1 VSTSPKS
8 PLILLEGAIAITMGL
23 CFWWIA
29 DKHLAQVHMLDP
41 WNTAD
46 MADYCNAILHLNG
59 DTDVP
64 WSVKRSKITA
74 WLAAPIAAQDGIMS
88 GLRASSIVAQ
98 IGVGAGLYLWGRF
111 ASGRTAGV
119 LAVMAALALGPLV
132 LLSRILTFYPMV
144 AAFLVMGA
152 ALATAGI
159 VSKNPKHLALTGI
172 GIGIALL
179 ADVRGLI
186 WAGPWGLAAL
196 WAAWR
201 SEAPSTALRWLL
213 TPILLSF
220 CIGMWSYPEGAVSLE
235 AQMDARPLFH
245 MYGSKIE
252 SHQPPWDTGGAFVW
266 GRTAPWDWIHT
277 IAFMVEQ
284 LRLEI
289 PEGFPPRVSRFAAD
303 NHMGPLVPVWWASA
317 GLCFLLLARKPKALV
332 AVIATVLPFALA
344 FNGQAN
350 LAEIRVRFLCQILP
364 GLAVLIGIGLG
375 TLVDDFPSIRGRAR
389 WSTLR
394 RVVAYGILLATVTG
408 TVSTIISPWA
418 RWRRPWPVI
427 GELLLMHPNA
437 KGRETVSD
445 RKRPCVEQLTRDA
458 AAGHWIPPLRG
469 RLNLRDAEDPADPT
483 RR

>member
-1 VSTSPKS
+1 MTQQPKTAAV
-8 PLILLEGAIAITMGL
+8 LIESAIGLAMGL

-41 WNTAD
+41 WNSAD

-59 DTDVP
+59 DSDVP
-64 WSVKRSKITA
+64 WSVKRSKMTG
-74 WLAAPIAAQDGIMS
+74 WLAAPVAAEHGIMTA
-88 GLRASSIVAQ
+88 LRASSIVAQ
-98 IGVGAGLYLWGRF
+98 VLVGAGLYWWGLF

-119 LAVMAALALGPLV
+119 MAVLAALALGPLV

-144 AAFLVMGA
+144 AAFLVVGA
-152 ALATAGI
+152 ALSTAGI
-159 VSKNPKHLALTGI
+159 VSKNPKHLALTGA

-201 SEAPSTALRWLL
+201 SENTRTAMRWLF
-213 TPILLSF
+213 TPIVLSF
-220 CIGMWSYPEGAVSLE
+220 FIGMWSYPEGAISLE

-252 SHQPPWDTGGAFVW
+252 SHQPPWNTGGNFIW
-266 GRTAPWDWIHT
+266 GQAAPWDWVHT

-289 PEGFPPRVSRFAAD
+289 PPGFPPRVSRFAAD
-303 NHMGPLVPVWWASA
+303 NHMGPLVPIWWAAA
-317 GLCFLLLARKPKALV
+317 GLCLLVMARRPKALV
-332 AVIATVLPFALA
+332 ALTATVLPFALA

-364 GLAVLIGIGLG
+364 GLAVLIGVGLG
-375 TLVDDFPSIRGRAR
+375 TLVDDFPSLRGRSR
-389 WSTLR
+389 WPALR
-394 RVVAYGILLATVTG
+394 RVVACGVLLATTTG
-408 TVSTIISPWA
+408 TVSTSISPWA

-427 GELLLMHPNA
+427 GELLVMHPSA
-437 KGRETVSD
+437 KNRESVSD
-445 RKRPCVEQLTRDA
+445 RKRPCTEQLARDA

-469 RLNLRDAEDPADPT
+469 RLNIRDFEDPADPT